1 MSWQLKTFAE
11 LTNDQLYT
19 LMKERINIFVVE
31 QNCPYPELD
40 DLDQNSFH
48 LFLEEEGEVVTYCR
62 ILPKGLKYEVVS
74 IGRVIVKEAYRRNG
88 IASEL
93 MKRAIEFVQSELNEI
108 EIKIQAQDHLRQFY
122 RSFGFKPISETYLE
136 DGIPHVDMIRNSS
149 TMKEL

>member
-19 LMKERINIFVVE
+19 LLKERINIFVVE

-40 DLDQNSFH
+40 DLDQNSYH
-48 LFLEEEGEVVTYCR
+48 LFFEKEGEVMAYCR
-62 ILPKGLKYEVVS
+62 ILPKGLKYDEVSV
-74 IGRVIVKEAYRRNG
+74 GRVIVKEAYRRKG

-93 MKRAIEFVQSELNEI
+93 MKRAIEFVQSELNET